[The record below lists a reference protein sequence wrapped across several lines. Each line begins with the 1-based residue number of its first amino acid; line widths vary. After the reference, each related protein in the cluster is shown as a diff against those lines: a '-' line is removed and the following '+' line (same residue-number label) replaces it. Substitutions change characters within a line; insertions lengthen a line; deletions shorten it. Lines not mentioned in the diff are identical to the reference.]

1 MIGGNNSALPVMADW
16 MQWDSFLVE
25 LDFSALPEFVAVGL
39 TVLGGLGAGVLPMLA
54 GLVLVD
60 ILGGHMAWW
69 ENRYALKDWM
79 RPDGPGSLAG
89 RSRPRAAEGA
99 RALATPA

>member
-1 MIGGNNSALPVMADW
+1 MIGGNSSAMPVRADW
-16 MQWDSFLVE
+16 MQWDSFLTV
-25 LDFSALPEFVAVGL
+25 LDFSALPEFAAVAL

-60 ILGGHMAWW
+60 IVGGQLAWW

-79 RPDGPGSLAG
+79 RPDGLGSVAG
-89 RSRPRAAEGA
+89 RSR
-99 RALATPA
+99 